1 MRRKTGSL
9 THTAM
14 MGRGDLV
21 WRKENEL
28 VLRVLAREGETG

>member
-1 MRRKTGSL
+1 MT
-9 THTAM
+9 
-14 MGRGDLV
+14 GRGDLV